1 MTKKLEKLLE
11 DRENARR
18 KRDLWE
24 TRLKELEEKYREQ
37 EKTEI
42 HEAVVAEDLTPEQV
56 LRLIRYI
63 KGGQFGAALTDIV
76 GQPKEKQ
83 VAKDAGKTEPPAKES
98 VKPGQDSGQ
107 KTVTVP
113 ETQKGKQGKKNTA
126 EKEKEHDDKS

>member
-11 DRENARR
+11 DRENARM

-24 TRLKELEEKYREQ
+24 ARLKELEEKYREQ

-63 KGGQFGAALTDIV
+63 KGGQFGAALADIV
-76 GQPKEKQ
+76 GQPQEKP
-83 VAKDAGKTEPPAKES
+83 VAKES
-98 VKPGQDSGQ
+98 VKLGQDSGQ

-113 ETQKGKQGKKNTA
+113 AAQKEKQGKKNTA